1 MARQSR
7 WQKARRADTSFSRA
21 LLRVARI
28 VGQIVQMFGA
38 DATATRRA
46 LEDYARIVTPW
57 SFAAARAM
65 VDEVSVRDSKAWMEH
80 SQKIGTQLRR
90 DMAGTT
96 PVGRRAEE
104 LTREGAKL
112 IRSLPLEAAER
123 VSSLSAQMALT
134 GTRADSLF
142 DEIMRTGEVTES
154 RARLIART
162 EVGRAAS
169 AITQARAESVGS
181 PGYIWRTSK
190 DADVRPSHRRMDG
203 QFVAWDDPPTLD
215 GLRGHAGALPN
226 CRCYAEPVIPGDN
239 DGPG

>member
-7 WQKARRADTSFSRA
+7 WQRARRADSTFGRA

-28 VGQIVQMFGA
+28 VGEIVRQFGG

-65 VDEVSVRDSKAWMEH
+65 VDEVAVRDAKAWMDH

-104 LTREGAKL
+104 LTNEGARL

-123 VSSLSAQMALT
+123 VVRLSAESALT
-134 GTRADSLF
+134 GTRADALF
-142 DEIMRTGEVTES
+142 DEVMRTGEVTES

-169 AITQARAESVGS
+169 AITQARAESIGS

-190 DADVRPSHRRMDG
+190 DADVRPSHRKMDG

-226 CRCYAEPVIPGDN
+226 CRCYAEPVIPDN
-239 DGPG
+239 D